1 MLVMWSDDLILCY
14 YKRVVAAVSSD
25 TLSLSLI
32 SRANLAE
39 TVAQQ
44 LLKEIREQKLEPG
57 TKLPSERDLMAALG
71 VGRSSIREAIN
82 GLAMLGAVDVRHGQG
97 AFVTDAAAGI
107 APSRSIA
114 VALAR
119 GVTHELFEARLLVE
133 RETARCAAMRRT
145 ESDLAEI
152 EQALTDHEQ
161 AIEEGV
167 SAVEPSVRFH
177 VEVAE
182 AAHNEVLA
190 GFVRSFA
197 ELLAERGP
205 ILEQVEGYRQ
215 WEIDQ
220 HRSVYEPI
228 AAKDPD
234 LAAERMRQHL
244 EAVVDYHE
252 HLGIS

>member
-1 MLVMWSDDLILCY
+1 M
-14 YKRVVAAVSSD
+14 ATVSSGS
-25 TLSLSLI
+25 LSLSLI
-32 SRANLAE
+32 PRSSLAE
-39 TVAQQ
+39 IVAQQ
-44 LLKEIREQKLEPG
+44 LLTEIREKRLEPG
-57 TKLPSERDLMAALG
+57 TKLPSERNLMAALG

-82 GLAMLGAVDVRHGQG
+82 GLAMLGAVEVRHGQG

-114 VALAR
+114 IALAR

-133 RETARCAAMRRT
+133 METARCAAIRRT
-145 ESDLAEI
+145 DADLAEI
-152 EQALTDHEQ
+152 AKALADHQ
-161 AIEEGV
+161 RAVAEGV

-190 GFVRSFA
+190 GFVSSFA

-205 ILEQVEGYRQ
+205 ILEQVDGYRE
-215 WEIDQ
+215 WEIGQ

-228 AAKDPD
+228 EAQDPE
-234 LAAERMRQHL
+234 LAAERMRSHL
-244 EAVVDYHE
+244 EAVVGHHE
-252 HLGIS
+252 QIGMP

>member
-1 MLVMWSDDLILCY
+1 MS
-14 YKRVVAAVSSD
+14 AVSSD
-25 TLSLSLI
+25 SLSLSLI
-32 SRANLAE
+32 SRSSLAE
-39 TVAQQ
+39 TVAQE
-44 LLKEIREQKLEPG
+44 LLKEIREKRLEPG

-82 GLAMLGAVDVRHGQG
+82 GLTMLGAVEVRHGQG

-107 APSRSIA
+107 APSRTIA

-119 GVTHELFEARLLVE
+119 GVTHELFEARRLVE
-133 RETARCAAMRRT
+133 VETARCAALRRT
-145 ESDLAEI
+145 EPDLAEI
-152 EQALTDHEQ
+152 ERALKDHEESI
-161 AIEEGV
+161 AAGV

-182 AAHNEVLA
+182 AAHNEVFV

-205 ILEQVEGYRQ
+205 ILEQVEDYRQ
-215 WEIDQ
+215 WEIEQ

-228 AAKDPD
+228 AAQDPD
-234 LAAERMRQHL
+234 FAAERMRLHL
-244 EAVVDYHE
+244 EAVVGYHE
-252 HLGIS
+252 QIGIA